1 MSERITASGL
11 EEALL
16 ERAQKLA
23 DEYIARAE
31 QTRARMIQEANERLH
46 IREQR
51 EVLAAQAEAERLYRR
66 KVQANELK
74 LQGKLD
80 RMRWSLIQSVM
91 QGLPEQLEA
100 ITQNENRYLTLLG
113 DLLRHAADSIESDNL
128 VAELNAADLQRLKEK
143 WESFA
148 EKAVPGKQIRL
159 CPEPCT
165 CRGGIRVHSEDNRI
179 RVDNTFEGRIERMSE
194 LLQQSITE
202 RLFVGAINKGG
213 LIRG

>member
-1 MSERITASGL
+1 MSKHITAGGL
-11 EEALL
+11 EEALM

-31 QTRARMIQEANERLH
+31 QTRAHMIKEANERLH

-51 EVLAAQAEAERLYRR
+51 EVLAAQADAERLYRR

-74 LQGKLD
+74 LQGRLD
-80 RMRWSLIQSVM
+80 RMRWSLIQSVFR
-91 QGLPEQLEA
+91 GLPEQLDN
-100 ITQNENRYLTLLG
+100 ITRDESRYLPLLSE
-113 DLLRHAADSIESDNL
+113 LLRNAADSIESDKL
-128 VAELNAADLQRLKEK
+128 VAELNAKDRERLQDE

-148 EKAVPGKQIRL
+148 SKAAPGKEIKL
-159 CPEPCT
+159 SSEHCG
-165 CRGGIRVHSEDNRI
+165 CRGGVRVHSEDNRI
-179 RVDNTFEGRIERMSE
+179 RVDNTFEGRIERLTE

-202 RLFVGAINKGG
+202 RLFAGDTDKGG